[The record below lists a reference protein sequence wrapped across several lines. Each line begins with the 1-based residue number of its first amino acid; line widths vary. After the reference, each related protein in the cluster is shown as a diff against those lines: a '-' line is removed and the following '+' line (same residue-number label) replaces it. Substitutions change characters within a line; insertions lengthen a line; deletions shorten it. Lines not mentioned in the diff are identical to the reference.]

1 MQLEVSQTLIREKP
15 MKKLVLSL
23 CVLLPNIV
31 FAQSNVELIK
41 ARQLAFVNIE
51 NQSEQVEDMIDEDA
65 PNWNEIESISY
76 ELSKHSQ
83 LLTTA
88 FPESSQDGSKAKEAV
103 WNKPEKFNQLMQEM
117 DSGFVQLYQASQQQD
132 KALAEAGLEQA
143 QDTCNAC
150 HRSYRS
156 RF

>member
-31 FAQSNVELIK
+31 FAQSSAELIN
-41 ARQLAFVNIE
+41 ARQQAFVNIE
-51 NQSEQVEDMIDEDA
+51 NQSEQVEEMIGEDA
-65 PNWNEIESISY
+65 PNWNEIELISH

-88 FPESSQDGSKAKEAV
+88 FPEGSQGGSKAKETV

>member
-1 MQLEVSQTLIREKP
+1 MQLEARQTSIREKV

-23 CVLLPNIV
+23 CVLLPNIA
-31 FAQSNVELIK
+31 FAQASVDLINT
-41 ARQLAFVNIE
+41 RQQAFVHIE
-51 NQSEQVEDMIDEDA
+51 NQSEQVEGMIDEDA
-65 PNWNEIESISY
+65 PKWNEIELISH

-88 FPESSQDGSKAKEAV
+88 FPEGSQDGSKAKEAI

-117 DSGFVQLYQASQQQD
+117 DSGFVQLYLASQQQD

>member
-1 MQLEVSQTLIREKP
+1 

-23 CVLLPNIV
+23 CVLLPNIA
-31 FAQSNVELIK
+31 FAQSSADLVN
-41 ARQLAFVNIE
+41 ARQQAFVHIE
-51 NQSEQVEDMIDEDA
+51 NQVEKVEKMIDEDA
-65 PNWNEIESISY
+65 PNWSEIVLISG
-76 ELSKHSQ
+76 ELAQHSQ

-88 FPESSQDGSKAKEAV
+88 FPEGSQDGSKAKEAI

-117 DSGFVQLYQASQQQD
+117 DSGFVQLYQASQQQN
-132 KALAEAGLEQA
+132 KPAAEAGLEQA